1 MEIQNNTNIA
11 LSAFKQNQNV
21 DANNQNKE
29 VKNQEKTLEDTI
41 NESAVKVNIS
51 MNAQYI
57 LFSMNASSLNKDNT
71 LTQAGLT
78 TNQRDVLDFLSGN
91 ETQSGMSLKNI
102 GYEGKAIT
110 ELTQDEAKDLIS
122 EDGFFGVTQT
132 SNRVSDFVFNF
143 AGDDLELL
151 QKGRDGIVQ
160 GFEDAKK
167 LFGGELPEISYKT
180 QERTLALIDE
190 KINAIKS
197 KNLLYSFFIFS
208 NKKIDTLSSKYEL
221 MSY

>member
-110 ELTQDEAKDLIS
+110 ELTQDEAKHLIS

-132 SNRVSDFVFNF
+132 SNRVSGFVFNF

-190 KINAIKS
+190 KINALKS
-197 KNLLYSFFIFS
+197 
-208 NKKIDTLSSKYEL
+208 
-221 MSY
+221 